1 MKRISY
7 RETLPLLRH
16 FTKSEFLNFKTES
29 CQSKFNLFFVM
40 AVCLFS
46 VFKNFSYL
54 LKQSFVKLQV
64 MTKSHSFLALG
75 DCTVFFRTWHLCYV
89 FLRLTFVLSCPCL
102 GLVLCFPALG
112 ARLCFPCLAP
122 MLCFS
127 RLAPMLCFSRL
138 APMLCFSRLA
148 PMLCFSRWALVLCFP
163 TLGARALFPVRG
175 ALLSFPALG
184 ARVVL

>member
-89 FLRLTFVLSCPCL
+89 FLRLTFVLSFPCL

-112 ARLCFPCLAP
+112 ARLCFPC
-122 MLCFS
+122 
-127 RLAPMLCFSRL
+127 L